1 MDKSIPRVSAI
12 SSERFLSE
20 YVSANQPVIVV
31 DAMAS
36 WDGLGLWTPKWLAS
50 QHGDSEVQVYNS
62 LFDLVDIVSLR
73 RYIELNFGR
82 DKSFQSEDYV
92 RWYCKFKDVDFVW
105 ADDFFRAVSP
115 NWADL
120 YFFPTRGFVLPG
132 SRIEEAHS
140 VVTDPFPYKGL
151 FVSGRGARTRLH
163 RDPFGS
169 DAILCQFYGSKSVA
183 FYPPEEASKL
193 QDERGCVDPEAPD
206 TRRFPRFADASLQY
220 EDTLRPGEVLFVP
233 GGWFHEVKSISDS
246 ISVTWNFVHAVRDA
260 AFRAAMAS
268 AVSGNDHQVVDY
280 FKAQPGQYRD
290 DGQR

>member
-1 MDKSIPRVSAI
+1 MDRSIQRVSAI
-12 SSERFLSE
+12 SCDRFLSA

-36 WDGLGLWTPKWLAS
+36 WDALSLWTPEWLAS

-73 RYIELNFGR
+73 RYIHQNFG
-82 DKSFQSEDYV
+82 KNNSFQTEDYV

-105 ADDFFRAVSP
+105 ADNFFHAVSS

-120 YFFPTRGFVLPG
+120 YFFPTQGFVLPA
-132 SRIEEAHS
+132 SRAEQTRS

-169 DAILCQFYGSKSVA
+169 DAVLCQIYGSKLVA
-183 FYPPEEASKL
+183 FYPPEESSKL

-206 TRRFPRFADASLQY
+206 MRRFPRFLDASRRY
-220 EDTLRPGEVLFVP
+220 EDILRPGEVLFVP
-233 GGWFHEVKSISDS
+233 GGWFHDVKSISDS
-246 ISVTWNFVHAVRDA
+246 ISVTWNFVHAVREV
-260 AFRAAMAS
+260 AFRRAVAS
-268 AVSGNDHQVVDY
+268 AMSASEQQVVDY
-280 FKAQPGQYRD
+280 FKAK
-290 DGQR
+290 